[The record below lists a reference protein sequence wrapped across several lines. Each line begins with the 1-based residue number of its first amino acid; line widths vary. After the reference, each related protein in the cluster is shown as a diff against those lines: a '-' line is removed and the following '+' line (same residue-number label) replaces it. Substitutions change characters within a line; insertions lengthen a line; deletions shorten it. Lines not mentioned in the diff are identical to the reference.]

1 MLHNYEEACIQLKLI
16 YVLFSPTAA
25 GSPTSLNATQVNLT
39 SFSVSW
45 TPPTT
50 VTGYQVY
57 WSGDRG
63 YDSGNMSVGADD
75 RAVTITGRTT
85 GLTYN
90 ITLLALSDHLPSAA
104 VGTVV
109 VTLGEVHAGSVCY
122 IKSLYAQSFLQRLW
136 KTLENCGGGGG
147 GWKELMTCTCQA

>member
-1 MLHNYEEACIQLKLI
+1 MHACKA
-16 YVLFSPTAA
+16 YPCFFSPTAS

-57 WSGDRG
+57 WSGDGG

-75 RAVTITGRTT
+75 RTVTITGRTT

-109 VTLGEVHAGSVCY
+109 VTLGESHVGSVCY
-122 IKSLYAQSFLQRLW
+122 FKASMLKVFYRGCGRHLRIVEGGELEGTDDLHMSSLMKWGYIL
-136 KTLENCGGGGG
+136 
-147 GWKELMTCTCQA
+147 

>member
-1 MLHNYEEACIQLKLI
+1 MMLHNYEEACIQLKLI

-45 TPPTT
+45 TPPAT

-57 WSGDRG
+57 WSGGGG
-63 YDSGNMSVGADD
+63 YDSGNMSVGAKD
-75 RAVTITGRTT
+75 RAVTITGHIP

-90 ITLLALSDHLPSAA
+90 ITMVALSDHLPSPAA
-104 VGTVV
+104 GAVM
-109 VTLGEVHAGSVCY
+109 VTLGESQLLTGSIDSIDIRY
-122 IKSLYAQSFLQRLW
+122 IIRKQFL
-136 KTLENCGGGGG
+136 
-147 GWKELMTCTCQA
+147 